1 MKNRFGKL
9 TLYAVL
15 LLLGAVAQAQEPSS
29 CTSQQYRDCVRLV
42 ESLRPRKEQVRCVLF
57 RPLTAPRFTAGQAL
71 WMQGQLRKVARLCA
85 SARPDD
91 QIEATRIL
99 TEVRE
104 LLLSHHRDL

>member
-42 ESLRPRKEQVRCVLF
+42 ESLRPEKAGQVRVF
-57 RPLTAPRFTAGQAL
+57 ASDGSEFTAGQAL